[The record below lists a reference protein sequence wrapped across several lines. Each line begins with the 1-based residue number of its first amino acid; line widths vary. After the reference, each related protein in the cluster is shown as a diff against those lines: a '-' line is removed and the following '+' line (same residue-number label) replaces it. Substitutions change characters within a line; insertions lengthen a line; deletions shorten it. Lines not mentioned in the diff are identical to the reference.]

1 MQHKIGACPIS
12 DISIAIIATSVH
24 RNDSLNAVAFMINE
38 LKDTV
43 PIWKKVRWCC
53 AILTV
58 VTLFIFSSHALL
70 IRFLVLLRLL
80 LHSLTIGD
88 IR

>member
-53 AILTV
+53 ALPMV
-58 VTLFIFSSHALL
+58 VALFIFF
-70 IRFLVLLRLL
+70 IPRLAYSFYGVVML
-80 LHSLTIGD
+80 LHSLLIGD
-88 IR
+88 IW